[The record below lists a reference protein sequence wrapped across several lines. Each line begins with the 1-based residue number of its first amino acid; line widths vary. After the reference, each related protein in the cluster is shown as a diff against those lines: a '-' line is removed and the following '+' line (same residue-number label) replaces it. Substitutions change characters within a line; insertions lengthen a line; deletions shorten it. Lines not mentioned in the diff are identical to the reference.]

1 MADLSPST
9 APATVKSAMRTLDI
23 IEYIVS
29 RGRPLVA
36 QEIASALNIPVSS
49 LSYLLGTLVERQYLA
64 RDGRRFTAGPGLE
77 RLQAQV
83 PTFSMAETVGP
94 LVRTLRIQL
103 NETISFFV
111 RRGWEIESLV
121 TETSEHALRY
131 AIATGRNAPLHG
143 FSAGKALLA
152 AMDDDELDR
161 YFAETERV
169 AFTSTTI
176 VEEAALRDEI
186 ANVRVA
192 GIARTREEHTPG
204 IYGIGRAAYIDGEVV
219 GAFSFAIPFVR
230 FDEDVERRATAL
242 LIRTTELLAT
252 S

>member
-1 MADLSPST
+1 MVDLSPSS

-23 IEYIVS
+23 IEYVVS

-36 QEIASALNIPVSS
+36 QEIASALGIPVSS
-49 LSYLLGTLVERQYLA
+49 LSYLLGTLVERHYLT
-64 RDGRRFTAGPGLE
+64 RDGRRYSAGPGLE
-77 RLQAQV
+77 RLQAHV
-83 PTFSMAETVGP
+83 PAFSLAETVGP

-111 RRGWEIESLV
+111 RRGWEVESLV

-131 AIATGRNAPLHG
+131 AVATGRFAPLHG

-152 AMDDDELDR
+152 TMPDEELDR
-161 YFAETERV
+161 YFAETDRV
-169 AFTSTTI
+169 AFTATTI
-176 VEEAALRDEI
+176 VEEGALRAEI
-186 ANVRVA
+186 ARIRES
-192 GIARTREEHTPG
+192 GIAHTREEHTPG
-204 IYGIGRAAYIDGEVV
+204 IYGIGRAAYIDGVVV

-230 FDEDVERRATAL
+230 FDAEIERRATEL
-242 LIRTTELLAT
+242 LIRTTDLLAI